1 MAPPD
6 TLRPIAVP
14 DSEPLDVEA
23 PTTMQPDAALR
34 SIKLIH
40 TVVWALFASCI
51 LLIPILSYLDH
62 VSAAALLVGLVLV
75 EVVVLVLNG
84 LRCPLT
90 TVASRYTDDRRD
102 NFDIF
107 LPEWVA
113 RHNKSIFGLLYL
125 FGSFYTLA
133 RWMAWLD

>member
-1 MAPPD
+1 MQA
-6 TLRPIAVP
+6 
-14 DSEPLDVEA
+14 DS
-23 PTTMQPDAALR
+23 ALR

-51 LLIPILSYLDH
+51 FLIPILTYLGY
-62 VSAAALLVGLVLV
+62 VLAAVLLVGIVLV
-75 EVVVLVLNG
+75 EVVVLLLNG

-125 FGSFYTLA
+125 VGSLYALV
-133 RWMAWLD
+133 RWMSWPA